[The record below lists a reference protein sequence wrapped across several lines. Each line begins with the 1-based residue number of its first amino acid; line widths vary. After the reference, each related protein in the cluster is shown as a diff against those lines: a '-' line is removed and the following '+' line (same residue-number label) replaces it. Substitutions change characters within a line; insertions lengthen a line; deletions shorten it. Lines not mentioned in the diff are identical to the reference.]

1 MSEYIASVQSYN
13 FDLRFQKNSASV
25 QSFDTDL
32 TQLLKRYSIKALK
45 KSRQDVTEE
54 YAEETIMETCKN
66 CGKKV
71 QVYLMKPSFCMSC
84 GHKIYPCSLCESCTN
99 CKGE

>member
-13 FDLRFQKNSASV
+13 LDLRFQKNSASV

-71 QVYLMKPSFCMSC
+71 QVYLMKPSFCM
-84 GHKIYPCSLCESCTN
+84 CESCTN